1 MKDYILPFLVA
12 FLVCGA
18 AFLALDIAIMNA
30 QGLTLIF
37 NG

>member
-12 FLVCGA
+12 FVVCAA
-18 AFLALDIAIMNA
+18 AFLAIDVAIMNA

-37 NG
+37 HG